1 MRPAGKAA
9 QESRQGTRRLDG
21 RVGCMGAVVIA
32 FVVFASPGKK
42 IGESHAV

>member
-1 MRPAGKAA
+1 
-9 QESRQGTRRLDG
+9 
-21 RVGCMGAVVIA
+21 MGAVVIA